1 MPTQISCWMPQAHAA
16 ASAWSEHTSLHGS
29 TACSKR
35 LCCFA
40 IQHMHASACVSSQT
54 GSNLPPLKMR
64 AVHSPILRQTRPYIH
79 CPAAPCCS
87 VTQDNVDLV
96 KRRWVDAGRPTMPD
110 WKQLLAGID
119 QL

>member
-1 MPTQISCWMPQAHAA
+1 
-16 ASAWSEHTSLHGS
+16 
-29 TACSKR
+29 
-35 LCCFA
+35 
-40 IQHMHASACVSSQT
+40 
-54 GSNLPPLKMR
+54 
-64 AVHSPILRQTRPYIH
+64 
-79 CPAAPCCS
+79 